1 MDQTEFNKELARFSK
16 KRRFESALFYGFIF
30 FCGVLCFLQLNGL
43 LLSTFGV
50 TTILIINIISLVN
63 ISGRSSSLYKSMSTY
78 YRLKVSSY
86 APINSPAIKMSADME
101 RDLGQ
106 PLQKEIKLNT
116 TLLYLVGVLAT
127 ICSLI
132 VCIDAFLGQF
142 RIYKFDLWVNNTVYF
157 GYFLLMMILYR
168 IMFLSEKRFV
178 KIQMKFVEYMEK
190 IERMRVYKDS

>member
-1 MDQTEFNKELARFSK
+1 MDQTEFNKELARFLK

-50 TTILIINIISLVN
+50 TTILIINIISIVN
-63 ISGRSSSLYKSMSTY
+63 ISGRSSLLYKSMSTY

-86 APINSPAIKMSADME
+86 APIKMSADME

-157 GYFLLMMILYR
+157 GYFLLMMVLYR

-178 KIQMKFVEYMEK
+178 KIQMKFVEYMER
-190 IERMRVYKDS
+190 IERMRVYKDN